1 MDKVEQLKE
10 LLKELTPEEVEQFKA
25 FLNSEDEEPSEEV
38 VQNDE
43 TETEPTKEDGNNTE
57 EFDDAS
63 EEGESEEEVAQADEI
78 PSESVES
85 LKKEETQQEETE
97 EDKSFE
103 ESLKEQPVEEQA
115 PIAEEDDIPKMQKSV
130 ECSEGVTE
138 SQPITDENGE
148 NIPIDYEQIV
158 EGLNARIAALE
169 AENASLKNKVDGAF
183 GYSAKPAMPV
193 KTNRLYD
200 ECSDVHFHK

>member
-1 MDKVEQLKE
+1 MDKVDQLKE

-25 FLNSEDEEPSEEV
+25 FLDSEDKKPSEEA

-43 TETEPTKEDGNNTE
+43 SNTEPTIEDGNKTE
-57 EFDDAS
+57 EFDDVS
-63 EEGESEEEVAQADEI
+63 EKSESEKEVAQADEI
-78 PSESVES
+78 PSESVDS
-85 LKKEETQQEETE
+85 LEEKETLQKETE
-97 EDKSFE
+97 DDKFSE
-103 ESLKEQPVEEQA
+103 EEQSA
-115 PIAEEDDIPKMQKSV
+115 DEQSSISEEDDIPKMQKGV
-130 ECSEGVTE
+130 ECSDGETE
-138 SQPITDENGE
+138 SQQITDETGE
-148 NIPIDYEQIV
+148 NIPVDYEQVV

-183 GYSAKPAMPV
+183 GYSAKPTMPV